1 VHRATGIGIP
11 RCTRDFNR
19 MWQHK
24 QKWRHLSVWIIDEI
38 SMVSAELLE
47 YLEQT
52 IRRMRTKQEDLPG
65 KPFGGLQV

>member
-1 VHRATGIGIP
+1 
-11 RCTRDFNR
+11 